1 MICRW
6 CKGTGAECGC
16 GEGHC
21 AHCGGSGNVAAPPFG
36 TQLRNVLPAA
46 EVSRLAESWC
56 SRDRQLADD
65 LAWGALAEE
74 IARSA
79 LGDHRELKNG
89 DAYQVMAPGV
99 VEAFFHYWMH
109 PYRDETLGAVIQRMA
124 QYAADHPD
132 ELVTRFWADSLFM
145 DEALARIQAM
155 SRDDLIASLTKHGIA
170 FEDRGQKG
178 TSA

>member
-16 GEGHC
+16 GEGRC
-21 AHCGGSGNVAAPPFG
+21 AHCGGSGNVAVPPFG
-36 TQLRNVLPAA
+36 TPLRNVLPAA
-46 EVSRLAESWC
+46 EVSRLAERWC
-56 SRDRQLADD
+56 SRDRNFPENQAWCELA
-65 LAWGALAEE
+65 AEV
-74 IARSA
+74 ARA
-79 LGDHRELKNG
+79 AVGDRRELKNG
-89 DAYQVMAPGV
+89 DSYQVLAPGV
-99 VEAFFHYWMH
+99 VDAFFHYWMQ
-109 PYRDETLGAVIQRMA
+109 PCRDETLGEVIQRMA

-170 FEDRGQKG
+170 FEDRRQKG